1 MQKLGPLIHIFKDK
15 MLQNRTNRVISK
27 DKNYVLK
34 QHNSLLSVK
43 QESLI
48 IMQKKNS
55 RRTLDEIDEK
65 ILKPLEECKSTRKL
79 K

>member
-1 MQKLGPLIHIFKDK
+1 